1 MVHLRSGPR
10 FGLGKF
16 FSVIVTSSDM
26 DKKLEIDKKISVI
39 NSKLT
44 KISKLNSNFTNI
56 SKIT

>member
-26 DKKLEIDKKISVI
+26 DKKLEIDKK
-39 NSKLT
+39 NLENKLE
-44 KISKLNSNFTNI
+44 ID
-56 SKIT
+56 